1 MNRFYPLAIP
11 AGRLLLASLFLIAGL
26 GKLGQYEGTAGY
38 MASVGLPAA
47 LLPAV
52 IAFEVG
58 AALLIILGWQT
69 RLTAFLL
76 AGFSLLSALI
86 FHSNLADPMQQVLFL
101 KNVSIAGG
109 LLLLV
114 AHGGGAYSLDA
125 RRA

>member
-69 RLTAFLL
+69 RLTALLL